1 MDSRRSCSCSYAGGR
16 PGSYCYRIDDLS
28 HGATPPRPLN
38 SYTQKRFI
46 SSHCARIEA
55 VRFLHVG
62 TATNQPAYQS
72 DTASQPVAVGGYHS
86 VVADQKRSA
95 RKHQTATTL
104 FPSTG
109 STEVPA
115 PRQSCVVAPG
125 ALHVP
130 DWLSVDEQLVLI
142 EHCRN
147 WAKPPA
153 PMRKTV
159 LPGGKTMSVQTVSLG
174 WHWLPYRYSRF
185 AEDVDG
191 SPVDPFPQWLGD
203 MGRRAIAATFDAE
216 RAAAYKPD
224 CALINFYDDT
234 AKMGLHQ
241 DKDERSDEPV
251 VSLSIGDSCLFRFGN
266 TETRTKPY
274 TDVRLESGD
283 LFVFGGPSRFA
294 YHGVPKIFPGTA
306 NPELG
311 MRNGRLNITIRVTGL
326 TDNDEKRKPN
336 RARARRSN

>member
-1 MDSRRSCSCSYAGGR
+1 M
-16 PGSYCYRIDDLS
+16 
-28 HGATPPRPLN
+28 
-38 SYTQKRFI
+38 
-46 SSHCARIEA
+46 
-55 VRFLHVG
+55 
-62 TATNQPAYQS
+62 
-72 DTASQPVAVGGYHS
+72 
-86 VVADQKRSA
+86 
-95 RKHQTATTL
+95 
-104 FPSTG
+104 
-109 STEVPA
+109 PA
-115 PRQSCVVAPG
+115 PRHSCVVAPG

-130 DWLSVDEQLVLI
+130 DWLSVDEQIVLI

-203 MGRRAIAATFDAE
+203 IGRRAIAATFDAE

-274 TDVRLESGD
+274 NDVRLESGD

-294 YHGVPKIFPGTA
+294 YHGVPRIFPGTA

-326 TDNDEKRKPN
+326 NDNDPKRKPKPAGAP
-336 RARARRSN
+336 RTSR